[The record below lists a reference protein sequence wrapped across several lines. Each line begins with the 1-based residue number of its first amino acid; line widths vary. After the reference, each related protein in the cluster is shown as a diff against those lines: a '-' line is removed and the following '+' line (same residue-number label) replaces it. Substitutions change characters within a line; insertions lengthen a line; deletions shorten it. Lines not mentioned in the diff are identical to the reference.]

1 MGNNRY
7 EAVISNQIEI
17 MIIAAMQPIAR
28 TEAENVE
35 QDKNDMQIYIHK
47 QPKQSQVAELKVT
60 SVRDRIPHGDTT
72 FNRREPP

>member
-17 MIIAAMQPIAR
+17 MIIAAMEPIAR

-47 QPKQSQVAELKVT
+47 QPKQSQVAELAAT
-60 SVRDRIPHGDTT
+60 SVREHISPR
-72 FNRREPP
+72 

>member
-17 MIIAAMQPIAR
+17 MIIAAMELIAR
-28 TEAENVE
+28 TEAGDVE

-47 QPKQSQVAELKVT
+47 QPKQSQVAELTAT
-60 SVRDRIPHGDTT
+60 SVREHISPR
-72 FNRREPP
+72 

>member
-17 MIIAAMQPIAR
+17 MIIAAMEPIAR

-35 QDKNDMQIYIHK
+35 QGNNDMQISIHK
-47 QPKQSQVAELKVT
+47 QPRQSQVAELTAT
-60 SVRDRIPHGDTT
+60 SVRGHISPR
-72 FNRREPP
+72 

>member
-17 MIIAAMQPIAR
+17 MIIAAMEPIAR

-35 QDKNDMQIYIHK
+35 PDKNDMKTYIHK
-47 QPKQSQVAELKVT
+47 QPKQSQVAELKAT
-60 SVRDRIPHGDTT
+60 SVREHISPR
-72 FNRREPP
+72 

>member
-17 MIIAAMQPIAR
+17 MIIAAMEPIAR

-35 QDKNDMQIYIHK
+35 RDENDMAVYIHK
-47 QPKQSQVAELKVT
+47 QPKRSQVAQLT
-60 SVRDRIPHGDTT
+60 ASSVKEHISPR
-72 FNRREPP
+72 

>member
-17 MIIAAMQPIAR
+17 MIIAAMEPIAR

-47 QPKQSQVAELKVT
+47 QPKHSQVAELAAT
-60 SVRDRIPHGDTT
+60 SVREHISPR
-72 FNRREPP
+72 